1 VVRGATLA
9 FADEQI
15 EVIMP
20 TKRMSA
26 KRFCCECLEVFDE
39 VYKTGCTYHITRNG
53 RGLIRVIRFEP
64 LIPTKDRKG
73 EWTNQLEKKT
83 GRENHAPN

>member
-1 VVRGATLA
+1 MRGAIRA
-9 FADEQI
+9 FDDEQI

-73 EWTNQLEKKT
+73 RVDKPARKKT
-83 GRENHAPN
+83 GRESRALN